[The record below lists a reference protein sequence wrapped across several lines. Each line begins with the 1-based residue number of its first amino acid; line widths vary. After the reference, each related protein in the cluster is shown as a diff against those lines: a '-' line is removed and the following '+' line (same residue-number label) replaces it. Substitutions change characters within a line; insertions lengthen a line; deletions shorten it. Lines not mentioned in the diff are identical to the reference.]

1 MYRFQVRQRR
11 KLASSDAENA
21 SVKDPN
27 GNINAIEA
35 LVLASEGKGQMNG
48 IIANVIHESL
58 EHADP
63 PTNTSNA
70 VTSRP
75 HEPRGVENQGFV
87 QEEVKVKD
95 C

>member
-11 KLASSDAENA
+11 NLASADAESA
-21 SVKDPN
+21 AVKDPN

-35 LVLASEGKGQMNG
+35 LVLASEAKGQMNG

-63 PTNTSNA
+63 ISTPPTNTA
-70 VTSRP
+70 QQI
-75 HEPRGVENQGFV
+75 ERGIENHGFV
-87 QEEVKVKD
+87 QEEKVKD
-95 C
+95 RDC